1 MQCDACGKRFSGS
14 GLSLTLDGK
23 KKTLCADCYGKIREE
38 YSKKKNCDDCTHFD
52 KDSCELTGSKLT
64 PTSIGYRDYFVQA
77 EKCAHYKEEEID
89 SEQKAVE
96 NLEKAG
102 RYEEAAQEWEK
113 LGMLER
119 AEHIRQK
126 QEEMT
131 ALRDNLNS
139 LIRQLVDRGQTLTY
153 HCCHCGTPLEVGAKS
168 EEALKIC
175 PNCGYSLEA
184 IDMAKLI
191 NQHMT

>member
-1 MQCDACGKRFSGS
+1 MRCDACGKKFSGS

-23 KKTLCADCYGKIREE
+23 QKTFCADCYAKIKEE
-38 YSKKKNCDDCTHFD
+38 YGKKKNCDDCTHFD
-52 KDSCELTGSKLT
+52 KDSCELTGSKLA
-64 PTSIGYRDYFVQA
+64 PTSIGYMDYFVQA
-77 EKCAHYKEEEID
+77 EKCAYFKEEVE
-89 SEQKAVE
+89 SEQKAVD

-102 RYEEAAQEWEK
+102 RYDEAAQMCEK
-113 LGMLER
+113 LGMPER
-119 AEHIRQK
+119 AEHLRQK
-126 QEEMT
+126 QEEIT
-131 ALRDNLNS
+131 ALRDDLNS

-153 HCCHCGTPLEVGAKS
+153 HCCHCGTPLEVGSKS
-168 EEALKIC
+168 EEVLKIC

>member
-1 MQCDACGKRFSGS
+1 MRCEVCGKKFSGS

-23 KKTLCADCYGKIREE
+23 QKTFCADCYAKIKEE
-38 YSKKKNCDDCTHFD
+38 YGKKKNCDDCTHFN
-52 KDSCELTGSKLT
+52 KDSCKLTGSKLT
-64 PTSIGYRDYFVQA
+64 PTSIGYMDYFVQA
-77 EKCAHYKEEEID
+77 EKCVYYKEEVE
-89 SEQKAVE
+89 SEQEAVD

-102 RYEEAAQEWEK
+102 RYDEAAQMCEK
-113 LGMLER
+113 LGIQER
-119 AEHIRQK
+119 AEHLRQR
-126 QEEMT
+126 QEEIT
-131 ALRDNLNS
+131 ALRDDINK

-153 HCCHCGTPLEVGAKS
+153 HCCHCGTPLEVGAKFD
-168 EEALKIC
+168 EVLKIC